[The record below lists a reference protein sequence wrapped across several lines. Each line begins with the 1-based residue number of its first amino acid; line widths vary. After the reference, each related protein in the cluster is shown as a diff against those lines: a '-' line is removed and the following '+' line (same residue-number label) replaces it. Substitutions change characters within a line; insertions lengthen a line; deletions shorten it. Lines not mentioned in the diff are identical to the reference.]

1 MQSVEEGIVGHCLG
15 WYNWHMFHQNRFV
28 AVIALL
34 GIAAALATEKGRLPL
49 ALRGMKRML
58 QRDAGASEQQA
69 RKAVPLWKRL
79 LAFALVVLAFV
90 VAVAF

>member
-1 MQSVEEGIVGHCLG
+1 
-15 WYNWHMFHQNRFV
+15 MFHQYRFV
-28 AVIALL
+28 AVIVIL

-58 QRDAGASEQQA
+58 QRDAGASEQQT
-69 RKAVPLWKRL
+69 RKEVPLWKRL